1 MAIKKDAGK
10 PMKIA
15 YFDCFSGAA
24 GDMIVGACLDAGA
37 SEQRVRK
44 ELARLNLPEVD
55 LKIEKVLKNG
65 ISATAFVP
73 EVVRQDQPR
82 HRHLPKIVE
91 ILAKAGLS
99 PTVEKRAIEIF
110 QRLAQAEAKVHGT
123 TVEKIHF
130 HEVGAADAIMDV
142 VGAAVALEALGIER
156 VFCSSPAVGA
166 GTVKCEHGIMP
177 VPAPATAELIK
188 GIEIA
193 PAPVEQELLTP
204 TGAAILTTIT
214 RRFGSAPAMRIT
226 DIGYGAGQRTYPDL
240 PNVLRLLVGEM
251 AGDATDGLNSDQV
264 VVLEANLD
272 DTTGELIGHVTEL
285 LGKAG
290 ALDVTCTPITMKKN
304 RPATMLS
311 VLCKPKDEAGLERIF
326 FTESTTLGIR
336 KHTCQRSTLPRRHQT
351 VETPYGRIRI
361 KVGYL
366 SGTPATTAVEFEDC
380 RQAAEEHHVSVKL
393 VMVAAMSAYQR
404 DGLTKNE

>member
-1 MAIKKDAGK
+1 
-10 PMKIA
+10 MKIA

-37 SEQRVRK
+37 SEPRLRE

-55 LKIEKVLKNG
+55 IKIEKVLKNG
-65 ISATAFVP
+65 IIATTFVP
-73 EVVRQDQPR
+73 EISQQDQPR

-91 ILAKAGLS
+91 IIANAKLS
-99 PTVEKRAIEIF
+99 PTVEKRATEVF

-130 HEVGAADAIMDV
+130 HEVGAADAIMDI
-142 VGAAVALEALGIER
+142 VGAAVALEALGIEQ

-177 VPAPATAELIK
+177 VPTPATAELIK

-204 TGAAILTTIT
+204 TGAAILTTIAQ
-214 RRFGSAPAMRIT
+214 RFGPAPAMRIT
-226 DIGYGAGQRTYPDL
+226 DIGYGAGQRTFPDL

-251 AGDATDGLNSDQV
+251 EGVATDGPNSDQIL
-264 VVLEANLD
+264 VLEANLD
-272 DTTGELIGHVTEL
+272 DATGELIGHVTEL
-285 LGKAG
+285 LGQAG

-311 VLCKPKDEAGLERIF
+311 VLCKPEDEAALERIL

-336 KHTCQRSTLPRRHQT
+336 KHACRRSTLPRRHQT
-351 VETPYGRIRI
+351 VETPYGKIRV
-361 KVGYL
+361 KVGFL
-366 SGTPATTAVEFEDC
+366 SGAAVTAAAEFEDC
-380 RQAAEEHHVSVKL
+380 RQAAQEHHVPVKL
-393 VMVAAMSAYQR
+393 VMAEATAAYQR
-404 DGLTKNE
+404 GGIAIKE